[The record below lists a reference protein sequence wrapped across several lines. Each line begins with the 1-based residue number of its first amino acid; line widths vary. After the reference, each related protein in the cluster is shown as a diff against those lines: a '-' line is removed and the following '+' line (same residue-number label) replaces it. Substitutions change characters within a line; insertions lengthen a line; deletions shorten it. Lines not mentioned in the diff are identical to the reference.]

1 MKRRD
6 FLKSTATLIGG
17 AAVGGALHP
26 GALMADAAPTKG
38 GTLIWGHSETTQNLD
53 IHQTGTASTIRVLQN
68 VHCAIVTVDKNFN
81 VIPSL
86 AKSFEQS
93 PDGLTYTFHL
103 QPGVKFHN
111 GKTMTAA
118 DVKYSFE
125 RCKNPKTGAVNF
137 EVFNDVVA
145 IDTPDEMT
153 VVIKMSRVNAPF
165 LSRLAEN
172 GAGAVIP
179 TGSGDDQG
187 KTPIGA
193 GPFKFIRREFG
204 HEVELQRFDDYWE
217 GPAYLDRIIAREVTE
232 PTVRLT
238 GLRTGEMHMINDIP
252 ADRIA
257 EIKADPK
264 FQVLTWFP
272 LNWDFVNLNHEFE
285 PFKDPRVRL
294 AFDLTIDKEELL
306 KGALWGQ
313 GKTTASPSFPTSSSY
328 NRALKNRAQDLDKA
342 KALLA
347 EAGYGPGKLKVVF
360 KATTNY
366 PYHVESAQIMLEWF
380 RAVGVDMSIVQ
391 LDLGRLVEPG
401 LGEQGL
407 PNVDDEFLHA
417 VGTGFPLLQSV
428 EFDRGF
434 QLSEDQGS
442 SHRRTHSKGA
452 RHCRSHRARQYLQR
466 SARTYLRSSPR
477 RDLVVPQWLHRS
489 AARRRRARHDRPSE
503 REQLQLPQGV
513 AARLTRRWSAP
524 LARRP
529 TPSSTGHGRAR
540 NDIHPE

>member
-17 AAVGGALHP
+17 AAVGGVLHP

-68 VHCAIVTVDKNFN
+68 VHCAIVTVDKNLN

-125 RCKNPKTGAVNF
+125 RCKNPATGAVNF
-137 EVFNDVVA
+137 EVFHDVLA
-145 IDTPDEMT
+145 TDTPDEMT
-153 VVIKMSRVNAPF
+153 VVVKMSRVNAPF

-179 TGSGDDQG
+179 TGSGDEQG

-204 HEVELQRFDDYWE
+204 HEVELLRFDDYWE

-285 PFKDPRVRL
+285 PFKDPRVRM

-313 GKTTASPSFPTSSSY
+313 GRTTASPSFPTSSSY
-328 NRALKNRAQDLDKA
+328 NSALKNRAQDLDKA

-391 LDLGRLVEPG
+391 LTWADWLSQVWVNKDFQMSMMNFFTLWEP
-401 LGEQGL
+401 
-407 PNVDDEFLHA
+407 DFLYYS
-417 VGTGFPLLQSV
+417 L
-428 EFDRGF
+428 
-434 QLSEDQGS
+434 
-442 SHRRTHSKGA
+442 
-452 RHCRSHRARQYLQR
+452 
-466 SARTYLRSSPR
+466 
-477 RDLVVPQWLHRS
+477 WN
-489 AARRRRARHDRPSE
+489 
-503 REQLQLPQGV
+503 
-513 AARLTRRWSAP
+513 
-524 LARRP
+524 
-529 TPSSTGHGRAR
+529 STGAFNYRKIKDPVIDELTQKARGIVDPTARANTYKEVQERIFDQVHDVILWFR
-540 NDIHPE
+540 NGSIGAQPAVVGLDTIVHPNGSNFNFHKVWLRA

>member
-17 AAVGGALHP
+17 AAIGGALHP

-179 TGSGDDQG
+179 TGSGDEQG

-217 GPAYLDRIIAREVTE
+217 GPAYLD
-232 PTVRLT
+232 
-238 GLRTGEMHMINDIP
+238 
-252 ADRIA
+252 
-257 EIKADPK
+257 
-264 FQVLTWFP
+264 Q
-272 LNWDFVNLNHEFE
+272 
-285 PFKDPRVRL
+285 
-294 AFDLTIDKEELL
+294 
-306 KGALWGQ
+306 
-313 GKTTASPSFPTSSSY
+313 ASS
-328 NRALKNRAQDLDKA
+328 
-342 KALLA
+342 
-347 EAGYGPGKLKVVF
+347 
-360 KATTNY
+360 
-366 PYHVESAQIMLEWF
+366 
-380 RAVGVDMSIVQ
+380 
-391 LDLGRLVEPG
+391 
-401 LGEQGL
+401 
-407 PNVDDEFLHA
+407 
-417 VGTGFPLLQSV
+417 
-428 EFDRGF
+428 
-434 QLSEDQGS
+434 
-442 SHRRTHSKGA
+442 
-452 RHCRSHRARQYLQR
+452 RARSR
-466 SARTYLRSSPR
+466 SPR
-477 RDLVVPQWLHRS
+477 C
-489 AARRRRARHDRPSE
+489 A
-503 REQLQLPQGV
+503 
-513 AARLTRRWSAP
+513 
-524 LARRP
+524 
-529 TPSSTGHGRAR
+529 
-540 NDIHPE
+540 

>member
-17 AAVGGALHP
+17 AAIGGGLHP

-68 VHCAIVTVDKNFN
+68 VHCAIVTVDKNLN

-125 RCKNPKTGAVNF
+125 RCKNPATGAVNF

-145 IDTPDEMT
+145 IETPDEMT

-179 TGSGDDQG
+179 TGSGDEQG

-204 HEVELQRFDDYWE
+204 HEVELQHFDDYWE

-285 PFKDPRVRL
+285 PFKDPRVRM

-306 KGALWGQ
+306 KGALWGE
-313 GKTTASPSFPTSSSY
+313 GRTTASPSFPTSASY
-328 NRALKNRAQDLDKA
+328 NAALKNRAQDLDKA

-366 PYHVESAQIMLEWF
+366 PYHIESAQIMVEWF
-380 RAVGVDMSIVQ
+380 RAIGVDMSIVQ
-391 LDLGRLVEPG
+391 LTWADWLSQVWVNKDFQMSMMNFFTLWEP
-401 LGEQGL
+401 
-407 PNVDDEFLHA
+407 DFLYYS
-417 VGTGFPLLQSV
+417 L
-428 EFDRGF
+428 
-434 QLSEDQGS
+434 
-442 SHRRTHSKGA
+442 
-452 RHCRSHRARQYLQR
+452 
-466 SARTYLRSSPR
+466 
-477 RDLVVPQWLHRS
+477 WN
-489 AARRRRARHDRPSE
+489 
-503 REQLQLPQGV
+503 
-513 AARLTRRWSAP
+513 
-524 LARRP
+524 
-529 TPSSTGHGRAR
+529 STGAFNYRKIKDPVIDELTQKARGVVDPTARANIYKEVQVRIFDQVHDVILWFR
-540 NDIHPE
+540 NGTIGAQPSVAGLDTIVHPTGSNFNFHRVWLRA

>member
-17 AAVGGALHP
+17 AAIGGALHP

-68 VHCAIVTVDKNFN
+68 VHCAIVTVDKNLN

-125 RCKNPKTGAVNF
+125 RCKNPATGAVNF

-145 IDTPDEMT
+145 IETPDEMT

-179 TGSGDDQG
+179 TGSGDEQG

-285 PFKDPRVRL
+285 PFKDPRVR
-294 AFDLTIDKEELL
+294 
-306 KGALWGQ
+306 
-313 GKTTASPSFPTSSSY
+313 
-328 NRALKNRAQDLDKA
+328 
-342 KALLA
+342 
-347 EAGYGPGKLKVVF
+347 
-360 KATTNY
+360 
-366 PYHVESAQIMLEWF
+366 H
-380 RAVGVDMSIVQ
+380 GV
-391 LDLGRLVEPG
+391 RP
-401 LGEQGL
+401 
-407 PNVDDEFLHA
+407 
-417 VGTGFPLLQSV
+417 
-428 EFDRGF
+428 
-434 QLSEDQGS
+434 
-442 SHRRTHSKGA
+442 
-452 RHCRSHRARQYLQR
+452 
-466 SARTYLRSSPR
+466 
-477 RDLVVPQWLHRS
+477 
-489 AARRRRARHDRPSE
+489 HDR
-503 REQLQLPQGV
+503 
-513 AARLTRRWSAP
+513 
-524 LARRP
+524 
-529 TPSSTGHGRAR
+529 
-540 NDIHPE
+540 